1 VNGIAPT
8 RRALPGCRRRSPVLR
23 AFLPAAAVA
32 AAVLFAG
39 CTQKNASPGYV
50 INPAE
55 SSERVRITET
65 ARLKRGTFFRIFE
78 NTEER
83 ASERSL
89 EEELLWLAERT
100 DLGITAARRAAAKEI
115 AESHAQLSLDELAW
129 TTAAALEASLS
140 QILQIGFVRA
150 IEKDRSQFREG
161 LADMSSSFH
170 ASPSRI
176 ATKPLGA
183 AIVLQRVVLHGA
195 ARVFERF
202 PAPLDLSGT
211 YAMATRGDCS
221 VAAGRYELVQRDRI
235 FELVEGNRIVMYGTI
250 GASHA
255 FFVPNDT
262 RYVRISREPGK
273 PVDLRFPDRNAEIMT
288 AKINQPHVAIVISD
302 RPHGDCIMIL
312 QNARSD
318 I

>member
-1 VNGIAPT
+1 VSRIAPT
-8 RRALPGCRRRSPVLR
+8 RRVLPGCRQRSPVLR
-23 AFLPAAAVA
+23 ALLPAAALA

-39 CTQKNASPGYV
+39 CAQKNANPGYV

-55 SSERVRITET
+55 SSERVRVTET
-65 ARLKRGTFFRIFE
+65 TRLKRGTFFRIFE

-89 EEELLWLAERT
+89 EEELLWLAERS

-115 AESHAQLSLDELAW
+115 ADSHAQLSLDELAW

-150 IEKDRSQFREG
+150 IEKDSSRYRDG

-170 ASPSRI
+170 ASPGKI

-183 AIVLQRVVLHGA
+183 AIVLQRIVLHGA
-195 ARVFERF
+195 ARMFERF
-202 PAPLDLSGT
+202 PAPVVFSGS
-211 YAMATRGDCS
+211 YALATAGDCN
-221 VAAGRYELVQRDRI
+221 VAAGRYELVQRERI
-235 FELVEGNRIVMYGTI
+235 FELVESNRIVMYGAI

-273 PVDLRFPDRNAEIMT
+273 PVELLFPDRNAEIMT
-288 AKINQPHVAIVISD
+288 AKIDQPHVAIVVSN
-302 RPHGDCIMIL
+302 RPQGDCIMIL
-312 QNARSD
+312 RNVRND